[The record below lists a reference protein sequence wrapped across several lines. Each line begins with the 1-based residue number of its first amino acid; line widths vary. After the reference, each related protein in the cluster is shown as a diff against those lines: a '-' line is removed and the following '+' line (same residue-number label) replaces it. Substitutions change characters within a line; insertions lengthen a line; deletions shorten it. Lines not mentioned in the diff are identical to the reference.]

1 MWAVFFYVSNEK
13 QIFRRCVFIKEL
25 QINEKI
31 RGREV
36 RAISS
41 EGEQLGVLPI
51 KEAMRLAE
59 EENLDLVCI
68 SPNAKPAVCKIMDYS
83 KFRYETTKRAK
94 EAKKRQKVVVVKE
107 IRMTPKTE
115 QHDLEVKVNNAIKFL
130 KAGNRVK
137 VSVKFRGREIGYS
150 DLGRKILVKFTEMCE
165 EYATVDKRPRIEG
178 RNMIMFLSPKKD

>member
-1 MWAVFFYVSNEK
+1 MSCLFLCFNQET
-13 QIFRRCVFIKEL
+13 IIRRCVFIKEL
-25 QINEKI
+25 QINENI

-41 EGEQLGVLPI
+41 EGEQLGVLSI
-51 KEAMRLAE
+51 QEAMRLADE
-59 EENLDLVCI
+59 EKLDLVCI
-68 SPNAKPAVCKIMDYS
+68 SPNAKPPVCKIMDYS
-83 KFRYETTKRAK
+83 KFRYETTKKAK
-94 EAKKRQKVVVVKE
+94 EAKKRQKVVIVKE

-150 DLGRKILVKFTEMCE
+150 DLGRKVLKKFMEMCE
-165 EYATVDKRPRIEG
+165 EYAIIDRRPRIEG